1 MNNSNKKIKE
11 VSEEELKEE
20 KVDHSEDLPNEEI
33 ELIKIEGNEI
43 ESEELPTD
51 EISDEKLDTDNLN
64 STIEIIEESNEV
76 ESEELPA
83 DEISDEKLDIDILES
98 TTEIIE
104 ESDELETLESGTVE
118 KESIEQQMRD
128 FHKNLVEA
136 SLYAA
141 GRPLN
146 VEELSNKLEFP
157 KKEVE
162 ELINE
167 VAFDYLDRST
177 ALVIAQIGDRYQMQ
191 IKPEYTERVS
201 KFAKGGAI
209 AERYLRTLTVIA
221 LKQPILKSIVIK
233 IRGTGAYEH
242 VKYLIDNGFIE
253 AVKKGRSHELTT
265 TDKYADMFGLPKDKH
280 QLKQAMVTQLGIEEA
295 SLNQPQVESEEKLS
309 SELKIESEL
318 EKEE

>member
-1 MNNSNKKIKE
+1 MNNFNKELKE
-11 VSEEELKEE
+11 ISEEESKEE
-20 KVDHSEDLPNEEI
+20 KVEQPKDLPNEEI
-33 ELIKIEGNEI
+33 ELNKIEGNEVESEELPSDEI
-43 ESEELPTD
+43 VDEKLDTDNLDSTTEIIEESSEVESEELPTD
-51 EISDEKLDTDNLN
+51 EIADEKIDIDSLD
-64 STIEIIEESNEV
+64 STTEIIEESNEV
-76 ESEELPA
+76 E
-83 DEISDEKLDIDILES
+83 
-98 TTEIIE
+98 
-104 ESDELETLESGTVE
+104 TLESGTVE
-118 KESIEQQMRD
+118 NESIEEQMRA

-221 LKQPILKSIVIK
+221 LKQPILKSTVIK
-233 IRGTGAYEH
+233 LRGTGAYEH
-242 VKYLIDNGFIE
+242 IKYLIDNGFID

-280 QLKQAMVTQLGIEEA
+280 QLKQAMVTQLGIEEE
-295 SLNQPQVESEEKLS
+295 STNDQFEENQEQS
-309 SELKIESEL
+309 KIEQE
-318 EKEE
+318 